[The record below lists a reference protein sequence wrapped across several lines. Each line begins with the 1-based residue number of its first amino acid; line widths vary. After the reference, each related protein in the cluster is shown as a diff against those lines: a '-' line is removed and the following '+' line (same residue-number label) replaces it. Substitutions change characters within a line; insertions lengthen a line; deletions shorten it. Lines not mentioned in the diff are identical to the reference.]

1 MLPAKPLRK
10 RKRQRVAPLL
20 SIGKRPI
27 GKAKANS
34 AFIGF
39 GGVFEQSP
47 APSDVA
53 LVPSEVVRRRVARLR
68 RICEQTDAAV
78 SIFGIAA
85 TAAQSHAEAGIH
97 RKKPRICGMQKI
109 SLFLRV
115 AKAENL
121 LVQCAADALYRTHR
135 ALFAVLLRRAYGIA
149 VVRGLAAHGC
159 RPKQCH
165 SLKLIAI
172 SAFGKQGTVSGSEKK
187 LYFLVR
193 VTKASLPKRKMLAFC
208 R

>member
-1 MLPAKPLRK
+1 
-10 RKRQRVAPLL
+10 
-20 SIGKRPI
+20 
-27 GKAKANS
+27 
-34 AFIGF
+34 
-39 GGVFEQSP
+39 
-47 APSDVA
+47 
-53 LVPSEVVRRRVARLR
+53 
-68 RICEQTDAAV
+68 
-78 SIFGIAA
+78 
-85 TAAQSHAEAGIH
+85 
-97 RKKPRICGMQKI
+97 MQKI

-121 LVQCAADALYRTHR
+121 LVQCAADAL
-135 ALFAVLLRRAYGIA
+135 FAVLLRRAYGIA

-159 RPKQCH
+159 GHKQCH
-165 SLKLIAI
+165 SRKLIAI